1 MKSVLQ
7 LSSLQQ
13 KLSRIPLVKIL
24 TKEQYSFANFSPL
37 QNIFE
42 AYHIIISRLHIL
54 DQRNF
59 QTLFDH
65 GMEELYEHLSLMHNA
80 TTNILQREYH
90 NDFHYYLES
99 SIQDA
104 LERCIPAF
112 EDSLAGNTDKRTV
125 LN

>member
-7 LSSLQQ
+7 LKGLQ
-13 KLSRIPLVKIL
+13 KTLSRIPLMKML
-24 TKEQYSFANFSPL
+24 KEEEYAFANFSPL

-54 DQRNF
+54 DQENF
-59 QTLFDH
+59 QTLFNH

-80 TTNILQREYH
+80 TTNMLQREYH

-99 SIQDA
+99 SIHDA

-112 EDSLAGNTDKRTV
+112 ENTTAGNTDKRTV